1 MPGNLRA
8 HTLGT
13 EGRSGGWKMYTER
26 QLAIS
31 RRYLGWLEEVGIC
44 WLFLQ
49 LELNDAEGDEEAVP
63 WGWE

>member
-1 MPGNLRA
+1 
-8 HTLGT
+8 
-13 EGRSGGWKMYTER
+13 MYTER

-44 WLFLQ
+44 LLFLQ